1 MRKLN
6 LRKEKESEIHIREVE
21 GRDVGS
27 EPTGVG
33 ELSQSLKT
41 NLPKSILDY
50 SLFSNPYAFG
60 RVSLFWVFCD
70 LLDAFFFFVCF
81 WAFWGFLARLSKA
94 VLLRE
99 VHEHQLPGGAF
110 PEFKCPPQNLNTH
123 TYRSRLDQNLWERA
137 RPCLYLKKKLPPLGR
152 WWHICLHFTLQ
163 ISITVSVAPTRSRAA
178 PSQCCLPLPTSVCNG
193 GGLSKSATTQLLF
206 QVG

>member
-50 SLFSNPYAFG
+50 SLYSNPYAFG
-60 RVSLFWVFCD
+60 RVSLF
-70 LLDAFFFFVCF
+70 
-81 WAFWGFLARLSKA
+81 
-94 VLLRE
+94 
-99 VHEHQLPGGAF
+99 
-110 PEFKCPPQNLNTH
+110 
-123 TYRSRLDQNLWERA
+123 
-137 RPCLYLKKKLPPLGR
+137 
-152 WWHICLHFTLQ
+152 
-163 ISITVSVAPTRSRAA
+163 
-178 PSQCCLPLPTSVCNG
+178 
-193 GGLSKSATTQLLF
+193 
-206 QVG
+206 